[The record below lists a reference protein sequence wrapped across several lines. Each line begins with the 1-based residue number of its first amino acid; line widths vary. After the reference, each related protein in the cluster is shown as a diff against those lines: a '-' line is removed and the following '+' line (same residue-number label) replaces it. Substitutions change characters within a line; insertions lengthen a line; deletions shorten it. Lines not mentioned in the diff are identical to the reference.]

1 MNRYCFIRICLACAL
16 LLNTLGLSAQSVYT
30 LQQCLEY
37 AVENNRNLKKSQ
49 YDREKAAYARQEIL
63 GTLLPQINGT
73 ANLNDNL
80 KKAKFI
86 MPNFMNSMLP
96 PPAQDPNAPKYMTI
110 EMGTNFNANVG
121 VSLSQQLLNFSLFNM
136 MDIAKT
142 AEKMAEL
149 SMESGEEDVIYQ
161 TANLFYAIQS
171 TEYAVDGIE
180 KSIELVRKMLA
191 TMEVNYANG
200 LVKKID
206 VDRLRVNLV
215 NLTTQKNA
223 VRNAADIQKNLLKLQ
238 MGFDMESP
246 IAIEPIRTE
255 QLVDNTSHGDL
266 MPFTPENLTP
276 YRLLMERMNMVKLQ
290 KKSAV
295 FENMPTLSLMFN
307 YQYSG
312 MSDEF
317 FRGETN
323 YWYPTSLVGLNL
335 RVPIFSG
342 FSRRAKINQ
351 NSIEISKAQE
361 DAQILGQ
368 SLNMAYLN
376 ARMKLTDALGTIELQ
391 ADNQELAKEVFN
403 VAEKNYELGLSSMAD
418 ILSASQSLVQAQLSY
433 ANALND
439 YMRAC
444 VELKKTTGSIRSLLN
459 ENQQIK

>member
-1 MNRYCFIRICLACAL
+1 
-16 LLNTLGLSAQSVYT
+16 
-30 LQQCLEY
+30 
-37 AVENNRNLKKSQ
+37 
-49 YDREKAAYARQEIL
+49 
-63 GTLLPQINGT
+63 
-73 ANLNDNL
+73 
-80 KKAKFI
+80 
-86 MPNFMNSMLP
+86 
-96 PPAQDPNAPKYMTI
+96 
-110 EMGTNFNANVG
+110 
-121 VSLSQQLLNFSLFNM
+121 
-136 MDIAKT
+136 
-142 AEKMAEL
+142 
-149 SMESGEEDVIYQ
+149 
-161 TANLFYAIQS
+161 
-171 TEYAVDGIE
+171 
-180 KSIELVRKMLA
+180 
-191 TMEVNYANG
+191 
-200 LVKKID
+200 
-206 VDRLRVNLV
+206 
-215 NLTTQKNA
+215 
-223 VRNAADIQKNLLKLQ
+223 

-255 QLVDNTSHGDL
+255 QLVDSTTHDDL
-266 MPFTPENLTP
+266 MPFAPENLTP

-391 ADNQELAKEVFN
+391 ADNQELAREVFN

-418 ILSASQSLVQAQLSY
+418 ILNASQSLVQAQLSY

-439 YMRAC
+439 YMKAC

-459 ENQQIK
+459 DNQQVK